1 MRINSD
7 GTLSF
12 IYATV
17 ALIVFTVGALALIG
31 WDSYEADRDDHRNM
45 QETK

>member
-1 MRINSD
+1 MNRTTD
-7 GTLSF
+7 FFL
-12 IYATV
+12 AAV

-31 WDSYEADRDDHRNM
+31 YDQYEADRDDHRNM